1 MYVCAPERFIEA
13 GSATSELSLNDT
25 SSQNICIDTRRRAVV
40 LHGTVSDRGD
50 SVTLNTEDLLVS
62 AALSVPYV
70 YVHSAGREISYFLS
84 NDIGPLLYGRFM

>member
-1 MYVCAPERFIEA
+1 MCAPGRFIEA

-25 SSQNICIDTRRRAVV
+25 SSQNICIDTRCRAVV
-40 LHGTVSDRGD
+40 LDGTVSDRGD

-70 YVHSAGREISYFLS
+70 YTLHTYIALAARSHISCQM
-84 NDIGPLLYGRFM
+84 I